1 MEAEIDCTVQSK
13 GLVRLMSRLVIC
25 ATLIVAAGC
34 VTKLQ
39 IVGPYANRLSH
50 SDVQQITALVVI
62 SELNRHLYTRLEAV
76 RPGKVLV
83 KCVGYNRSMDGT
95 YTSDLSSESFTA
107 LKRNGR
113 WSLGGEVG
121 VEGRVTVH

>member
-13 GLVRLMSRLVIC
+13 GLVRFMSRLVIC

-34 VTKLQ
+34 ATKLQ
-39 IVGPYANRLSH
+39 IVGPYANQLSH
-50 SDVQQITALVVI
+50 SDVQQITALIMI
-62 SELNRHLYTRLEAV
+62 SELNRHLYTKLEAV
-76 RPGKVLV
+76 RPDKVLV
-83 KCVGYNRSMDGT
+83 KYVGYNRSMDGT

-107 LKRNGR
+107 FKRNGR